1 LHAKHALVI
10 QLLIKSQKTFI
21 NSIKL
26 MLKHK
31 YCYIPNAILVFA
43 LISLTVSY
51 LVSGLIVDYLS
62 LQMQESIYFL
72 NPAKKD

>member
-1 LHAKHALVI
+1 
-10 QLLIKSQKTFI
+10 
-21 NSIKL
+21 